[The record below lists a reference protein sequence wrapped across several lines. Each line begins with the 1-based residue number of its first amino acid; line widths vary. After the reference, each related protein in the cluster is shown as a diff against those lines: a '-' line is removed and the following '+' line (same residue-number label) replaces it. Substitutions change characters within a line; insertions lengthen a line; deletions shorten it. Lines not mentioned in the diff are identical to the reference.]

1 MCILGINRFAKRKGK
16 FLLVILLHHL
26 KPPKKEKPY
35 YYYKPQNTDRPNEA
49 PTLPYIMC
57 DVSGF

>member
-26 KPPKKEKPY
+26 KPPKKEKNPTTTNL
-35 YYYKPQNTDRPNEA
+35 KHTDRPNEA
-49 PTLPYIMC
+49 PTPPYIMC